1 MNFPDKLKNLRK
13 EKGLTQEELAS
24 KIFVSRSLIARYENG
39 SVVPSKENLEKLSL
53 LFNLRLSD
61 FIDKEDIV
69 GLTLSQNKAALI
81 MERFFFVL
89 IIIVNGLF
97 SFISLLP
104 IFKLNRYYYH
114 EGNLAPNLET
124 KFFSFVQIT
133 LLNNNQI
140 VLITIIFCAINLC
153 LSIACLV
160 KQNFKNRIWIKMIN
174 YVLFVL
180 ILFLIFFSIV
190 FSVIYLN
197 NNIYDY

>member
-53 LFNLRLSD
+53 FFDLRLSD

-69 GLTLSQNKAALI
+69 GLALSQNKAALI

-114 EGNLAPNLET
+114 EGNLIPNLET

-133 LLNNNQI
+133 LLNNNSI

-160 KQNFKNRIWIKMIN
+160 KQNFKHRIWIKMIN